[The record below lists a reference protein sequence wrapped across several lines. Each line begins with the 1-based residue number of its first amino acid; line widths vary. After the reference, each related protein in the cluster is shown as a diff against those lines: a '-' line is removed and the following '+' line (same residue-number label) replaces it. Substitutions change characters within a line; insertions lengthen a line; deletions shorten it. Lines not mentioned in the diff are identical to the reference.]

1 MKKSKRKRNNV
12 KETKK
17 KAIKTVVTTILFQ
30 GGIVL
35 AVGEGTKMTVD
46 FVWDKYLKKSDFY
59 LHTEFNAYVA
69 GEENEK

>member
-30 GGIVL
+30 GVIVL

-59 LHTEFNAYVA
+59 LHTEFN
-69 GEENEK
+69 E